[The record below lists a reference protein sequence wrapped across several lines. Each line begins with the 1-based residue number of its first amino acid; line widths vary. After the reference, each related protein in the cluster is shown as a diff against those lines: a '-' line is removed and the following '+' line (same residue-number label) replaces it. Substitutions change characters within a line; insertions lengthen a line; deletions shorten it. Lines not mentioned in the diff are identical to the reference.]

1 MADKGNERERA
12 LEIIRRLKKLYPN
25 AKIALNFNNAF
36 ELLIATIL
44 SAQATDKKVNE
55 ITPMLFKRF
64 PDAKSL
70 ASASKEEVEEII
82 KPLGFY
88 RQKADYIINASKI
101 IVEKFRGQVPDTMEE
116 LITLP
121 GVARKTAN
129 IVLGNAFGKVVGI
142 AVDTHVKRLS
152 NRLGFSEKNDP
163 DKIEKDLMDLVP
175 KEHWFD
181 LNYLLIEHGRN
192 ICTAKNP
199 KCFKCDLKELCPSS
213 QIFLNS

>member
-1 MADKGNERERA
+1 MADRDRDRERA
-12 LEIIRRLKKLYPN
+12 LEIIRRLKRLYPE
-25 AKIALNFNNAF
+25 AKIALNFTNPF
-36 ELLIATIL
+36 ELLVATIL

-55 ITPMLFKRF
+55 ITPTLFKRF

-70 ASASKEEVEEII
+70 AAAPKEEVERII

-88 RQKADYIINASKI
+88 RQKADYIINAARV
-101 IVEKFRGQVPDTMEE
+101 IVEKFGGQVPDTMDE
-116 LITLP
+116 LQTLP

-129 IVLGNAFGKVVGI
+129 IVLGNAFGKIEGI
-142 AVDTHVKRLS
+142 AIDTHVKRLS

-163 DKIEKDLMDLVP
+163 DKIEKDLMELIP
-175 KEHWFD
+175 KDYWFE

-199 KCFKCDLKELCPSS
+199 KCSRCELKELCPSS
-213 QIFLNS
+213 QIFLSS